1 MLELF
6 HNDMSTC
13 SQKVRMA
20 IAEKGLDWTGH
31 HLNLRAADQ
40 QKPDY
45 LALNPNGVVPTIR
58 DNGTIVIESTV
69 INEYLD
75 DAYPEPPLRPK
86 DAAARARM
94 RLWTKQLDEGLH
106 AATGVVSSCIAFRF
120 QHLDGKTREEL
131 DAYLAH
137 MPDAAKRERQ
147 TENIYKGV
155 ESKFFPAA
163 VRRFDKLL
171 GDMNDALT
179 DRPWLAG
186 DEFSLADV
194 AYTPYAVRLDHLQLH
209 GMWDDRPHYAD
220 WYDRLRQRP
229 AFKIAITDWINP
241 GYLEIMEPKGQEAW
255 PRVRE
260 ILSPA

>member
-13 SQKVRMA
+13 SQKVRLA
-20 IAEKGLDWTGH
+20 LAEKGLDWTSH

-45 LALNPNGVVPTIR
+45 LALNPNGVVPTLR

-75 DAYPEPPLRPK
+75 DAFPDPSLRPT

-106 AATGVVSSCIAFRF
+106 AATGVLSSCIAFRH
-120 QHLDGKTREEL
+120 QHLQGKTTEEIK
-131 DAYLAH
+131 AFLAR
-137 MPDAAKRERQ
+137 MPDVAKRERQ
-147 TENIYKGV
+147 TENIFKGV

-171 GDMNDALT
+171 GDMEADLAQSA
-179 DRPWLAG
+179 WLAG
-186 DEFSLADV
+186 ADYSLADI
-194 AYTPYAVRLDHLQLH
+194 AYTPYAVRLDHLQLR
-209 GMWDDRPHYAD
+209 GMWDNRPHYAD
-220 WYDRLRQRP
+220 WYDRLSRRP

-255 PRVRE
+255 PRIRE
-260 ILSPA
+260 IISTA